1 MSHPRKSRAGG
12 RPSQQRAAEIS
23 DAIVAATVEAF
34 ADHGMDFSME
44 QMAAAAGISKQ
55 AVYRRWPGKTDLLI
69 HAIGRTIERLVAR
82 AADRLPG
89 DPAAALREIAWR
101 VFDSDEG
108 QANRIGIF
116 LQAEALR
123 DGGLQRHMLGWH
135 EALVQLLSA
144 RTRVLLLQ
152 LGKDEEAAPS
162 LAAILF
168 DLLSGAR
175 ATLAWT
181 GTPPMDDPAVF
192 ELRWQA
198 FLHIVRASAD
208 LATSAIVPAPKS

>member
-1 MSHPRKSRAGG
+1 MNHPRKSHTGG
-12 RPSQQRAAEIS
+12 RPSRQRAAEIS
-23 DAIVAATVEAF
+23 DAIVTATVEAF

-69 HAIGRTIERLVAR
+69 HAIDRTIERLVAR
-82 AADRLPG
+82 AADRLPS
-89 DPAAALREIAWR
+89 DPAAALREMAWR
-101 VFDSDEG
+101 VFDSDEA

-123 DGGLQRHMLGWH
+123 DGGLQRHMLDWR

-144 RTRVLLLQ
+144 RTRVLLLE
-152 LGKDEEAAPS
+152 LGKDEEAAPA
-162 LAAILF
+162 LAAILI

-181 GTPPMDDPAVF
+181 GTPPMANTAIF

-198 FLHIVRASAD
+198 FLHIARASAD
-208 LATSAIVPAPKS
+208 RAIVPTPQS